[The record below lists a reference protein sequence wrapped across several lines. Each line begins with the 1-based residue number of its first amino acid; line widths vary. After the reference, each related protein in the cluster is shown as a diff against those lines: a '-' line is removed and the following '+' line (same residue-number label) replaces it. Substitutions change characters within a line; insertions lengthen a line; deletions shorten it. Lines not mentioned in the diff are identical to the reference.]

1 MCKDVGVLRPVWM
14 LGASV
19 TVMGL
24 KRGVWGPPMEEG
36 WLLLPPPRCW

>member
-1 MCKDVGVLRPVWM
+1 MEFPCGLLRPDCGPPCMCKDVGVLRTVCM

-24 KRGVWGPPMEEG
+24 KRGG
-36 WLLLPPPRCW
+36 C